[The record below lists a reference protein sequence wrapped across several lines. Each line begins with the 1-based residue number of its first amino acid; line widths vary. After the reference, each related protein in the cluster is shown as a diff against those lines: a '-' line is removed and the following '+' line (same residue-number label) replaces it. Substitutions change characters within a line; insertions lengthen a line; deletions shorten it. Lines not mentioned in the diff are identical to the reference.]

1 MITSHT
7 LRSTTAAI
15 LTLGITV
22 GASVPFVVAT
32 PATAQQRI
40 SDFERQRISELERQ
54 RLSQF
59 DSIRIPSGSVIP
71 VSYEK
76 DKIVVTP
83 DETTPLTL
91 RVAQDIRTSQGR
103 VLIPAGSE
111 IVGELQPVR
120 RGNRKGTQF
129 VARELIISRRQRY
142 RIDGNSGIIT
152 RTERVQKGANGGSIA
167 QGAALGAAAAAALA
181 GITGDKAIATEEVLG
196 GAGLGALAGVFLGR
210 RSVDVIVIRPEEDL
224 AVRLRSDI
232 VLR

>member
-1 MITSHT
+1 MITSQKW
-7 LRSTTAAI
+7 RSATAAI

-22 GASVPFVVAT
+22 AASLPLIVAT
-32 PATAQQRI
+32 PAEA
-40 SDFERQRISELERQ
+40 QRISEFERERNLQ
-54 RLSQF
+54 FERERNLQF
-59 DSIRIPSGSVIP
+59 DRVRIPSGSVIP

-76 DKIVVTP
+76 DKIIVTP
-83 DETTPLTL
+83 DETSPLTL
-91 RVAQDIRTSQGR
+91 TVARDIRTDQGR
-103 VLIPAGSE
+103 VLIPAGSQ
-111 IVGELQPVR
+111 IIGELQPVR
-120 RGNRKGTQF
+120 RGNRRGTIF

-152 RTERVQKGANGGSIA
+152 RTERVQKGASGGSVV

-196 GAGLGALAGVFLGR
+196 GAGIGALAGVLLGR

-224 AVRLRSDI
+224 AIRLRSDI

>member
-1 MITSHT
+1 MITSQKW
-7 LRSTTAAI
+7 RSATAAI
-15 LTLGITV
+15 LALGITV
-22 GASVPFVVAT
+22 ATSAPLVVAT
-32 PATAQQRI
+32 PAEAQQRV
-40 SDFERQRISELERQ
+40 
-54 RLSQF
+54 SQF

-76 DKIVVTP
+76 DKIVVTRE
-83 DETTPLTL
+83 ETAPLTL
-91 RVAQDIRTSQGR
+91 TV
-103 VLIPAGSE
+103 VLIPAGSQ

-120 RGNRKGTQF
+120 RRNQMGTQF

-142 RIDGNSGIIT
+142 RIDGTSGIIT
-152 RTERVQKGANGGSIA
+152 RTERVQKGTSTGSLA

-196 GAGLGALAGVFLGR
+196 GAGIGALAGVLLGR
-210 RSVDVIVIRPEEDL
+210 RSVDVIVIRPQQDL